1 MLNYNSP
8 INNQIKSN
16 DISIREVSPIM
27 KLNLRGKK
35 REFFTTVGK
44 HIDMILPTEAN
55 TSSSSSKLTSIWL
68 SPDEWMVISNEL
80 IEKDTNKHGLEEN
93 LYNSISKNNLGAV
106 VDVTDQ
112 FTMLELEGS
121 KIYELF
127 SSGSPFNFN
136 EFKEKKGSTTQT
148 LLSNIDVIIHN
159 KGENLVNLFVRR
171 SFSEH
176 LFSWINDSASRL

>member
-1 MLNYNSP
+1 MEY
-8 INNQIKSN
+8 N
-16 DISIREVSPIM
+16 DISVKEVSPIM

-44 HIDMILPTEAN
+44 HLDMILPTEAN

-68 SPDEWMVISNEL
+68 SPDEWMVVSNEKTK
-80 IEKDTNKHGLEEN
+80 KDTNNYDLEES
-93 LYNSISKNNLGAV
+93 LYNSISKSNLGAV

-112 FTMLELEGS
+112 FVMLELEGP
-121 KIYELF
+121 KVYELF

-136 EFKEKKGSTTQT
+136 EFKEKKGSSTQT
-148 LLSNIDVIIHN
+148 LLNGIDVIILN
-159 KGENLVNLFVRR
+159 KGINLVNLFVRR

-176 LFSWINDSASRL
+176 LYSWINDSASRL

>member
-1 MLNYNSP
+1 MLNFNSP
-8 INNQIKSN
+8 INNQIEYN
-16 DISIREVSPIM
+16 DISVKEVSPIM

-44 HIDMILPTEAN
+44 HLDMILPTEAN

-68 SPDEWMVISNEL
+68 SPDEWMVISNERT
-80 IEKDTNKHGLEEN
+80 EKDSNNYALEES
-93 LYNSISKNNLGAV
+93 LYNSISKTNLGAV

-112 FTMLELEGS
+112 FVMLELEGS
-121 KIYELF
+121 KVYELF

-136 EFKEKKGSTTQT
+136 EFKEKKGSSTQT
-148 LLSNIDVIIHN
+148 LLNGIDVIILN
-159 KGENLVNLFVRR
+159 KDINLVNLFVRR

-176 LFSWINDSASRL
+176 LYSWINDSASRL

>member
-8 INNQIKSN
+8 INNQIKFN

-44 HIDMILPTEAN
+44 HLNMILPTEAN

-68 SPDEWMVISNEL
+68 SPDEWMVVSNDT
-80 IEKDTNKHGLEEN
+80 INKDTNKYELEEN
-93 LYNSISKNNLGAV
+93 LYNSISKINLGAV

>member
-8 INNQIKSN
+8 IGNHIEYS
-16 DISIREVSPIM
+16 DISVKEVSPIM

-44 HIDMILPTEAN
+44 HLDMILPTEAN

-68 SPDEWMVISNEL
+68 SPDEWMVISNETT
-80 IEKDTNKHGLEEN
+80 EKDTNNYDLEES
-93 LYNSISKNNLGAV
+93 LYNSISKTNLGAV
-106 VDVTDQ
+106 VDVSDQ
-112 FTMLELEGS
+112 FVMLELEGS
-121 KIYELF
+121 KVYELF

-136 EFKEKKGSTTQT
+136 EFKEKKGSSTQT
-148 LLSNIDVIIHN
+148 LLNGIDVIILN
-159 KGENLVNLFVRR
+159 KGINLVNLFVRR

-176 LFSWINDSASRL
+176 LYSWINDSASRL

>member
-8 INNQIKSN
+8 ISKEIKHN
-16 DISIREVSPIM
+16 DISVKEISPIM

-35 REFFTTVGK
+35 REFFTIVGK
-44 HIDMILPTEAN
+44 HLDIILPTEAN

-68 SPDEWMVISNEL
+68 SPDEWMVISNEKT
-80 IEKDTNKHGLEEN
+80 EKDTNKYDFEES

-106 VDVTDQ
+106 IDVTDH
-112 FTMLELEGS
+112 FVMLELEGT
-121 KIYELF
+121 KVYELF

-136 EFKEKKGSTTQT
+136 EFKKKRGSTTQT
-148 LLSNIDVIIHN
+148 LLNNIDVIIHN
-159 KGENLVNLFVRR
+159 KGENLVNLFVRL

-176 LFSWINDSASRL
+176 LYSWINDSASRL

>member
-8 INNQIKSN
+8 INNYKKYN
-16 DISIREVSPIM
+16 DISVKEVSPIM

-44 HIDMILPTEAN
+44 LLDMILPTEAN

-68 SPDEWMVISNEL
+68 SPDEWMVISNETT
-80 IEKDTNKHGLEEN
+80 EKDTNNYDLEES
-93 LYNSISKNNLGAV
+93 LYNSISKTNLGAV

-112 FTMLELEGS
+112 FVMLELEGS
-121 KIYELF
+121 KVYELF

-136 EFKEKKGSTTQT
+136 EFKEKKGSSTQT
-148 LLSNIDVIIHN
+148 LLNGIDVIILN
-159 KGENLVNLFVRR
+159 KGINLVNLFVRR

-176 LFSWINDSASRL
+176 LYSWINDSASRL